1 MKVCTDACLFGA
13 WLSKDQN
20 LLNATT
26 LLDIGTG
33 TGILS
38 LMVAQ
43 AFVAKGPA
51 TQNTN
56 KSTAKP
62 ISISAVEIEPTAAA
76 EATRN
81 IQLSPWSKHIQV
93 FNQSLQEYVSA
104 QVKSSNNLSSDPSS
118 YLSSELSSDYSI
130 NAFDCIFTNPP
141 FFEGDLPSP
150 NAQKNL
156 AAHST
161 ALPWTT
167 LIENVKL
174 LLKEDGYYYVLIPA
188 IRAYTMQKLADQ
200 NGLKLEEEVVVY
212 NAAAQKP
219 FRVMQK
225 YKKTA
230 APILTVTR
238 SNFII
243 KEKDQS
249 YSHAFTSLLKDY
261 YLHL

>member
-20 LLNATT
+20 ILSAST

-33 TGILS
+33 TGLLS

-43 AFVAKGPA
+43 VLVP
-51 TQNTN
+51 QV
-56 KSTAKP
+56 
-62 ISISAVEIEPTAAA
+62 SITSLEIEPTAAA

-81 IQLSPWSKHIQV
+81 VQLSPWGSHIQV
-93 FNQSLQEYVSA
+93 FNQSLQEFVSA
-104 QVKSSNNLSSDPSS
+104 SLKSNNNLSSD
-118 YLSSELSSDYSI
+118 LFSEQSSDHSM

-141 FFEGDLPSP
+141 FFEGDMQSP
-150 NAQKNL
+150 NAHKNL

-161 ALPWTT
+161 ALPWAT

-200 NGLKLEEEVVVY
+200 NELKLEEEVVVF
-212 NAAAQKP
+212 NAAGQKP

-225 YKKTA
+225 YKKTT
-230 APILTVTR
+230 APIESITR
-238 SNFII
+238 FNFTI

-249 YSHAFTSLLKDY
+249 YSNAFTSLLKDF